1 MELSECKDF
10 EVWCLAIHSECKR
23 QWHVFGYLRKI
34 SLFFLLCVKNGL
46 PIERGSCSTL
56 LQAFH
61 AYSQRSSFEKFADVL
76 AAGGRGEY

>member
-1 MELSECKDF
+1 M
-10 EVWCLAIHSECKR
+10 
-23 QWHVFGYLRKI
+23 
-34 SLFFLLCVKNGL
+34 LFFLLCVKNGL

-61 AYSQRSSFEKFADVL
+61 VYSQRSSFEKFTDVL